1 MASPVRIV
9 TAGKNVDVSSDNP
22 LPTTQQLK
30 VDTVIEV
37 SAFDLNASSFSE
49 TVTPSYDY
57 IIDNVSFE
65 FTTAESRTITIT
77 SDNGSKIYEATSTNL
92 SVVVS
97 QINFGQAT
105 GQSFTVAITQT
116 AGACSVDVTANIK
129 NSPVAL
135 TADPVL
141 ATGTNSVGYVGVD
154 DIKWTTGKGG
164 IDRSTNTLQVIN
176 YEHHEIHAGS
186 HFFVEDF
193 GELSINDVYDIQ
205 FTTPDSTKWSHFT
218 FKLDCESETQWFIY
232 EGATVNTAG
241 TAVTP
246 INNDRNSSTVSVNT
260 VAMISNGSLALANA
274 DTDVSSAT
282 LLGRGVVGSGK
293 SSQGNDVRNNEIILK
308 QNTTYCF
315 RAVAIAAGYIDFYM
329 NWYEHQNK
337 N

>member
-9 TAGKNVDVSSDNP
+9 TAGKNVDVSSANP

-30 VDTVIEV
+30 VDTVIEET
-37 SAFDLNASSFSE
+37 AFDLNASAFSE

-65 FTTAESRTITIT
+65 FTTSESRIITIT

-92 SVVVS
+92 DVVVS
-97 QINFGQAT
+97 QINFGQST

-141 ATGTNSVGYVGVD
+141 ATGTNSVGYVGVNEVKYATD
-154 DIKWTTGKGG
+154 KGG
-164 IDRSTNTLQVIN
+164 IDRSTNTLQFIT

-186 HFFVEDF
+186 HFFIEDV
-193 GELSINDVYDIQ
+193 GELAINNVYDIQ
-205 FTTPDSTKWSHFT
+205 FTTPDSTIWSHLT
-218 FKLDCESETQWFIY
+218 FKLDCESETEWFIY
-232 EGATVNTAG
+232 EGATINTAG
-241 TAVTP
+241 TSVTP
-246 INNDRNSSTVSVNT
+246 INNNRNSTKTSVNT
-260 VAMISNGSLALANA
+260 VAMINNGSLTDANA
-274 DTDVSSAT
+274 DTDVSGAT
-282 LLGRGVVGSGK
+282 LLGKGIVSSGK
-293 SSQGNDVRNNEIILK
+293 SNLGNDTRDNEIILK
-308 QNTTYCF
+308 QNTTYCL
-315 RAVAIAAGYIDFYM
+315 RAVATAAGYIDFLLS
-329 NWYEHQNK
+329 WYEHQNR